1 MTGEEK
7 KAVRE
12 EIEQRIADAQK
23 SIQTLREQ
31 TKPVPP
37 SVAIGRL
44 TRMDAIQQKSM
55 AEANLRSTEND
66 IKNLKKA
73 LLRLDED
80 NFGVCVVCSG
90 EIPPGRILAVPE
102 AKVCVKCASA
112 KRR

>member
-1 MTGEEK
+1 MTSEEK
-7 KAVRE
+7 QAVRK
-12 EIEQRIADAQK
+12 EIEQRIADAEK

-80 NFGVCVVCSG
+80 NFGVCVVCKG
-90 EIPPGRILAVPE
+90 EIPLGRILAVPE
-102 AKVCVKCASA
+102 AKVCVTCASV
-112 KRR
+112 KR

>member
-1 MTGEEK
+1 MKTEEK
-7 KAVRE
+7 QAVRK

-23 SIQTLREQ
+23 SMVTLREQ
-31 TKPVPP
+31 IKPVPP

-55 AEANLRSTEND
+55 AEANLRSAEND

-80 NFGVCVVCSG
+80 NFGVCVVCGG